1 MPRCMLLSYC
11 RNWRTEAGALLV
23 LALAAALVF
32 VFTPLDI
39 EIMRTFYRAGPDH
52 WPLGRQWPW
61 SVLYQLAP
69 YITASLLII
78 GTAGLLM
85 ARLWNREAWR
95 RNSIFLIL
103 CIVIGPGMVINAVFK
118 DHWDRPRPRDIVEF
132 GGTLHY
138 TPAPLRGEG
147 GSSFPCGHCSVGFL
161 YAGGWWMWKRRR
173 PGWARASLALGLLVG
188 TSLGVGRMA
197 AGGHFFSDVIWSG
210 LIALGLAHILY
221 HHILRLDDH
230 QPVDDAVP
238 AVRPVWFHATRPM
251 TWLALSGAVLA
262 ALALFVT
269 PHGRPF
275 STHIDLAAL
284 PRPPRALEVSANT
297 ANIDIV
303 IGDFE
308 QPQLLADGELHGFG
322 LPGSRLDTLATY
334 HAAQVPTLVFR
345 IDEQGWMTDL
355 SASVTIRLPPA
366 ELQRITVRVQR
377 GDIRVTDA
385 TRSRVVRSGK
395 LRLDLHTD
403 SGHVQQPREIES
415 AGFKGT

>member
-23 LALAAALVF
+23 LALAAVLVF

-85 ARLWNREAWR
+85 AHLWNREAWR

-173 PGWARASLALGLLVG
+173 PGWARASLTLGLLVG

-322 LPGSRLDTLATY
+322 LPGSRLDTLVTY

-366 ELQRITVRVQR
+366 ELRRITVRVQR